1 MAEKREPICLLV
13 RHGDTDSNDANVFR
27 SRLDPPLNKKGVRQA
42 EDLAAFINEN
52 FSISKITASP
62 LLRAL
67 ETADII
73 AESVHADVEQD
84 RGLISWA
91 LGSCLTGRDKDL
103 YADILDLY
111 VDSPSKVPPEG
122 ESLDSLKQRTKEFF
136 EPKRKKLGVKS
147 DIPLFV
153 THSSNILTLGL
164 ILDKNA
170 KGRQESEELVG
181 PGGVMAVYKTK
192 DGFELEAVFGEEV
205 HNEYGS

>member
-1 MAEKREPICLLV
+1 MDKNPIALLC
-13 RHGDTDSNDANVFR
+13 RHGDTDQNDANVFR
-27 SRLDPPLNKKGVRQA
+27 SRLDPPLNARGVRQA
-42 EDLAAFINEN
+42 EDVASFINGS
-52 FSISKITASP
+52 FSVSEIVSSP

-73 AESVHADVEQD
+73 ADAVDAEVIQD

-103 YADILDLY
+103 YADILDFY
-111 VDSPSKVPPEG
+111 VDNPSKTPPEG
-122 ESLDSLKQRTKEFF
+122 ESLYEFTQRTQEFF
-136 EPKRKKLGVKS
+136 EPELKS
-147 DIPLFV
+147 LKPKDSIPIFV

-181 PGGVMAVYKTK
+181 PGGIMAVYKTK